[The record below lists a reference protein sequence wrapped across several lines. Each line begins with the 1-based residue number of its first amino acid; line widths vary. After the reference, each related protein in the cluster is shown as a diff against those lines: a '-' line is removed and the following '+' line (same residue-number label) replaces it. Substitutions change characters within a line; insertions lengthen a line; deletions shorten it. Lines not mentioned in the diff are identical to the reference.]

1 MYKGKGYTCIATF
14 PYNPKNQKK
23 KKITVGINAITQKDI
38 MLYTVGAL

>member
-14 PYNPKNQKK
+14 PYNPKNQK